1 VRGLTP
7 SALTSAIII
16 ISKWSPARR
25 ITGAAHPK
33 VVGMSITQYRA
44 YHVGKDDHFKS
55 TFDLECVDDKEA
67 INIAKHLADGDEEVE
82 LWQGSRKVARL
93 QAYGKAANGKRHGPR
108 SGDIWASQFSG
119 RFLRGVHLLDVCKPN
134 CIVAGKTDR
143 SGPLNAFIQPH
154 HKANSIR

>member
-55 TFDLECVDDKEA
+55 TFDL
-67 INIAKHLADGDEEVE
+67 EEVE